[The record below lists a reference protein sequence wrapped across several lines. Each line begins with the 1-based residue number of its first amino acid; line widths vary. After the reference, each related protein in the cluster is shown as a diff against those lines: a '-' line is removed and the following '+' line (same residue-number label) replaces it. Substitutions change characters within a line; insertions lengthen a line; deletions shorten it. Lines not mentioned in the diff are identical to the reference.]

1 MMIFINYLYIYYPY
15 TFCLYKKI
23 VINVLKIFS
32 IANTMD
38 NNARD
43 IDENDD
49 FNHDGSIDHEL
60 ICDENMDELDDLP
73 NDSDTCDSIELSSS
87 RTLDANANAPLAY
100 SVDNVQN
107 KIGTKSNDGNNV
119 RESTFAALNIQQCPQ
134 LSDACASIFKSLA
147 TIDVQSFQQ
156 AIKYSIFA
164 IFVLI
169 VTIYLFPKH
178 LLLIILYILLLALC
192 LLKYI
197 VTPMTTNN
205 IATARNIPR
214 VQNKQRPIDI
224 KKLELLRKKLL
235 KNTIVNYNT
244 TSK

>member
-1 MMIFINYLYIYYPY
+1 
-15 TFCLYKKI
+15 
-23 VINVLKIFS
+23 
-32 IANTMD
+32 MD

-49 FNHDGSIDHEL
+49 GFNHDGSIDHEL

-87 RTLDANANAPLAY
+87 RTLNAHANAPLAY

-107 KIGTKSNDGNNV
+107 TKSHDGNNV
-119 RESTFAALNIQQCPQ
+119 SESTFAALNIQQCPQ

-156 AIKYSIFA
+156 AIKYSIFT

-197 VTPMTTNN
+197 VTPMTTINN
-205 IATARNIPR
+205 IANARNISR
-214 VQNKQRPIDI
+214 VQNKQRPIDV

-235 KNTIVNYNT
+235 KNTIVNNYNT
-244 TSK
+244 TTSNSSHNNRNIK